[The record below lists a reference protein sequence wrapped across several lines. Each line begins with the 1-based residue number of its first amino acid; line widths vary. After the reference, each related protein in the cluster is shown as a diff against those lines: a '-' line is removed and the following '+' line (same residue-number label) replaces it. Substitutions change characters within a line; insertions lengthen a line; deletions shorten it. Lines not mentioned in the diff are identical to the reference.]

1 MTASDLKELILKAMD
16 NQDVPRSTSE
26 TMILGALDS
35 IGLVNFVM
43 DLEDALAEQG
53 YSIKLVSDKAFG
65 QNSPFATVD
74 TLTQYIEDLCQ
85 KSTASQ
91 EAHQE

>member
-1 MTASDLKELILKAMD
+1 MNLRELILQQID

-53 YSIKLVSDKAFG
+53 YSIKLVSDKAFSK
-65 QNSPFATVD
+65 NSPFATVD
-74 TLTQYIEDLCQ
+74 TLQTYIEDLIECQ
-85 KSTASQ
+85 KQSLLPD
-91 EAHQE
+91 HHPV